1 MMNDLGYQKINICL
15 NFCMLYYGEDVNLT
29 EYKTRGHA
37 RYKPNM
43 GKGMTFM
50 ACYFGGDIL
59 LH

>member
-1 MMNDLGYQKINICL
+1 
-15 NFCMLYYGEDVNLT
+15 MLYYGEDVNLT

-50 ACYFGGDIL
+50 ACYFDGDIL